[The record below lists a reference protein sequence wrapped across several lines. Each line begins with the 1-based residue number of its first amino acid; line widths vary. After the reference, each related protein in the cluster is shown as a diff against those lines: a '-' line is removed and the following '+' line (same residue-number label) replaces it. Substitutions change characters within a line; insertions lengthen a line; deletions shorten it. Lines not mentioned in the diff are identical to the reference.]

1 MRIPCETLLSH
12 EEKGNYSFSNEFSK
26 GREILQTS
34 KAAIVLVTTD
44 SDSSVM
50 DAKLQRLLNSFS
62 EFMKVRILLWMATS
76 LFYLLDLNMLAPM
89 NHTFP

>member
-1 MRIPCETLLSH
+1 MSH

-34 KAAIVLVTTD
+34 KAAIVLVTND
-44 SDSSVM
+44 SDSYVM
-50 DAKLQRLLNSFS
+50 DAELQRLLNSFS
-62 EFMKVRILLWMATS
+62 EFMKVRIFHGWPLSLL
-76 LFYLLDLNMLAPM
+76 FCLLELNILAPM